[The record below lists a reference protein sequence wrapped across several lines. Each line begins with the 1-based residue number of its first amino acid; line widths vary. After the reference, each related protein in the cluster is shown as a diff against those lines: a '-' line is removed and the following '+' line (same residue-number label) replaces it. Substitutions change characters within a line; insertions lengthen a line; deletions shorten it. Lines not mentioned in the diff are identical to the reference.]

1 MLKIKDKELKCL
13 DLWFEC
19 KEKTHFIYFEESGI
33 RVNKHTGIIELGN
46 FKYSPYYNA
55 GKSKY
60 NIPNIL
66 LEMCEM
72 GIVEIGEQPNGEQSK

>member
-1 MLKIKDKELKCL
+1 MLKVKDSELGNFCYLL
-13 DLWFEC
+13 DGE
-19 KEKTHFIYFEESGI
+19 EKTHFIYFKESGI
-33 RVNKHTGIIELGN
+33 RVNRHTGIIELGN
-46 FKYSPYYNA
+46 FKYSPYFNT

-72 GIVEIGEQPNGEQSK
+72 GIVEVSDGETEN